1 MTSYDK
7 VIKFDFDN
15 TEGNVSIMDSNL
27 YTVILDEQYDF
38 WKENHKVQPY
48 KNLTARFKE
57 ECETIPY
64 LQQCKLYDC

>member
-1 MTSYDK
+1 MSSYDK

-15 TEGNVSIMDSNL
+15 TEGDVTIMDSNL

-38 WKENHKVQPY
+38 WKEHHEIKQNET
-48 KNLTARFKE
+48 LTARFKR
-57 ECETIPY
+57 ECEIIPY